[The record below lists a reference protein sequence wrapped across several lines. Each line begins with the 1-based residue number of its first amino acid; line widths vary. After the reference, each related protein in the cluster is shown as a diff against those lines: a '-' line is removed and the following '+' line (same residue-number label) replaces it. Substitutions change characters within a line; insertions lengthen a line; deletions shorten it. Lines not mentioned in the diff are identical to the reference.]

1 MAAKT
6 ANVMARVEPD
16 VKTQAENILEKL
28 GVPTSV
34 LINMLYKQIILTKGI
49 PFSLLLPQT
58 PVARDEMDSVAFDR
72 IMEQG
77 LAEVNSKSGKPAAEV
92 FDSLMDQV

>member
-1 MAAKT
+1 MATKT
-6 ANVMARVEPD
+6 ANVIARVEPE
-16 VKTQAENILEKL
+16 VKIQAENILETL

-58 PVARDEMDSVAFDR
+58 AVARDEMDSVAFDG

-77 LAEVNSKSGKPAAEV
+77 LSEAYSKSGEPAAEV
-92 FDSLMDQV
+92 FDSLMNEV